1 MRFDLI
7 DLKLFLSVHDGGS
20 ITAGARR
27 QHMTLASAS
36 ERIRGLEDRLGT
48 PLLQRGPRGVVP
60 TPAGFT
66 LLHHARLVNAQVD
79 LMQSDLAAYGHGS
92 AGQVRLLS
100 NTSAMVRYLP
110 DALSRFLAA
119 APGVSVDVDE
129 RASHDIVDALRNGR
143 ADLGIVSD
151 AADLDGLSCETLA
164 PDPLELVVARGHPL
178 AAHRQLSL
186 VDVIDQPFI
195 GLSDD
200 SALAAHL
207 AQQARRLGAHL
218 HYRARL
224 RSLEA
229 VCQLVGRGI
238 GIAIVPAA
246 IARHAVRPAGIAR
259 ITLRDTWAVRQLVMC
274 SPMQGQPS
282 PHALGLADV
291 LRQVATAPLTAAST
305 GRSRTSSNQ
314 PRNPR

>member
-7 DLKLFLSVHDGGS
+7 DLKLFLSVYDGGS
-20 ITAGARR
+20 ITAGAQR

-66 LLHHARLVNAQVD
+66 LLHHARLVTAQVD
-79 LMQSDLAAYGHGS
+79 LMQNDLAAYGHGS
-92 AGQVRLLS
+92 AGQVRLLT

-110 DALSRFLAA
+110 DALSRFLAE

-151 AADLDGLSCETLA
+151 AADLDGLDTETLA
-164 PDPLELVVARGHPL
+164 PDPLELIVAREHPL
-178 AAHRQLSL
+178 AAHRQLAL
-186 VDVIDQPFI
+186 MDVIDQPFI
-195 GLSDD
+195 GLSDG

-229 VCQLVGRGI
+229 VCQLVGRGV
-238 GIAIVPAA
+238 GITIVPAA

-259 ITLRDTWAVRQLVMC
+259 IALRDAWALRHLVMC
-274 SPMQGQPS
+274 LPRQGAPS
-282 PHALGLADV
+282 PHAAGLAAAI
-291 LRQVATAPLTAAST
+291 RKVATEPLTAAST
-305 GRSRTSSNQ
+305 ARSRTSSSR